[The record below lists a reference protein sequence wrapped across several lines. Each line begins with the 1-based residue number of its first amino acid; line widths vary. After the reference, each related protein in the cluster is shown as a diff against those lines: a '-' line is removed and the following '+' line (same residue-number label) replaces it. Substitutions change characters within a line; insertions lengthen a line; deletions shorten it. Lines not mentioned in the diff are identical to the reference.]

1 MNKARQ
7 RHPREHTWRN
17 APVIFE
23 VARAT
28 FLRNVF
34 DAYIVF
40 VVLVQPLII
49 ALIAIWMLRGGDEGD
64 TIFAVVGSGMSGLW
78 SSLLFITGGS
88 LSWERSRGTLEMIVG
103 SPSPLWVIVTG
114 KIFAQVAQ
122 SAVSMFVAYV
132 AASIVFR
139 QPLTI
144 ALPGWFGA
152 SLLAT
157 LLGFVSFGLV
167 IAPFFLLNP
176 AIQVWN
182 NGLEFPVYILAGFL
196 FPVALLPK
204 WTNPLSW
211 MLAPYWAARALHG
224 AAQGKDMSHILFSIM
239 MLFLVSILHIY
250 ISRFLFRKVL
260 KKARVDATLGYQ

>member
-34 DAYIVF
+34 DAFIVF
-40 VVLVQPLII
+40 VVLIQPLII
-49 ALIAIWMLRGGDEGD
+49 ALIAIWMLRGGEEGD
-64 TIFAVVGSGMSGLW
+64 TIFVVVGSGMSGLW

-167 IAPFFLLNP
+167 IAPF
-176 AIQVWN
+176 
-182 NGLEFPVYILAGFL
+182 YILAGFL

-211 MLAPYWAARALHG
+211 MLAPYWAARALHS